1 MSILNT
7 ESTRLPKPGTR
18 LQRKLASGQA
28 GGQVKALT
36 AEATAGAAAET
47 GQAGQAGQGKHKDA
61 EEEN

>member
-1 MSILNT
+1 LSILNT

-36 AEATAGAAAET
+36 AEATAGA
-47 GQAGQAGQGKHKDA
+47 GQAGQGKHKDA

>member
-36 AEATAGAAAET
+36 AEATAGA
-47 GQAGQAGQGKHKDA
+47 GQAGQGKHKDA
-61 EEEN
+61 EDEN